1 MPQGHL
7 AVGKPD
13 EEGNFPV
20 VHRRIDG
27 VLRPLGCIRY
37 LEDLEKLK
45 EDAGVVEVRFEEGP
59 PPSGPQ
65 P

>member
-1 MPQGHL
+1 MSEGHL

-20 VHRRIDG
+20 VHRRADG
-27 VLRPLGCIRY
+27 VLRPLGRIKY
-37 LEDLEKLK
+37 LEDLEKFK
-45 EDAGVVEVRFEEGP
+45 KDEGVVEVRYEDGL